1 MRANSPILL
10 PGPFYF
16 LAMYIVAC
24 KCSSESQI
32 SSSLANLQQ
41 GRMLPRAGSCGN
53 VALWGRLTDSDYYPS
68 LPASQNLSLLFLPF
82 KYRSASW
89 KIHTHTET
97 CTHHT
102 QTHIHIYREELSSH
116 IPKSNY
122 QRPHL
127 CYVKEGVSF
136 LTTT

>member
-10 PGPFYF
+10 PGPFYL

-24 KCSSESQI
+24 KCSSESQT

-89 KIHTHTET
+89 KIHTHTH
-97 CTHHT
+97 THRHVHT
-102 QTHIHIYREELSSH
+102 THKHTYTYTEKSYLPTYPNLIIRDLIYATLRKEL
-116 IPKSNY
+116 
-122 QRPHL
+122 
-127 CYVKEGVSF
+127 VF
-136 LTTT
+136 